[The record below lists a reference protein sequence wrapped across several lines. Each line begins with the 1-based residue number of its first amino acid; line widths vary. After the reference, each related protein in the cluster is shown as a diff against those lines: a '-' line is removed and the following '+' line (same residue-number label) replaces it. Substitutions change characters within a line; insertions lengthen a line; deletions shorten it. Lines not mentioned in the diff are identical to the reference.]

1 MQPIHLTTSEALM
14 YAMVAQVIIGA
25 VIGLIP
31 LFLGRSRK
39 QARMGLYG
47 LLASTAAGLLS
58 VLASIIIVA
67 IFCWII
73 VKKNDGGASKSTVDD
88 DPDQV

>member
-1 MQPIHLTTSEALM
+1 M
-14 YAMVAQVIIGA
+14 YAMIAQVIIGA

-39 QARMGLYG
+39 QTRLGLYG

-73 VKKNDGGASKSTVDD
+73 VKKNDGAKAPESTVDD
-88 DPDQV
+88 DPDKP